1 MSTRSAGLG
10 SFAFF
15 LAAPMTMGV
24 LVPALLSGWDADPA
38 PPPAVSILGAIVA
51 LAGLATVVAC
61 FVRFVAEGRGT
72 PAPVAPTQEL
82 VVGGL
87 YRHVRNPMYVGVIAL
102 IAGQAIAF
110 SSLVLALYAVAF
122 TAIVV
127 SFVRLYEEPALTEQH
142 GAAYE
147 RYRAAVPGW
156 LPRMRRWSG

>member
-1 MSTRSAGLG
+1 MSSRSAGLG
-10 SFAFF
+10 SLAFF
-15 LAAPMTMGV
+15 LAAPTTMGV
-24 LVPALLSGWDADPA
+24 LLPALLSDWSGDPA
-38 PPPAVSILGAIVA
+38 PAPAVSLLGAIVA

-61 FVRFVAEGRGT
+61 FARFVTEGHGT
-72 PAPVAPTQEL
+72 PAPIAPTEEL

-110 SSLVLALYAVAF
+110 ASVPVAVYAAVFA
-122 TAIVV
+122 AVVV

-156 LPRMRRWSG
+156 IPRLRPWPG